1 MAMIFS
7 SSAFPFRSVLKIASG
22 PFTAALVM
30 LCPAPEALGPSGLKG
45 LAAVLWIIMWW
56 VTEAFPL
63 PLVSLLCIPLCV
75 SMGIVPLPR
84 AISFLGSPTTL
95 IVIGAMLLLGAMKE
109 NRLIER
115 YTYTMVTSSWVDSR
129 PGRLLVVYG
138 FSVGMLS
145 AIMPNIPVA
154 ILFTSIAVALGR
166 SMNAGTGDPLTRAL
180 VVCSG
185 VGANLGGGGTPVGG
199 VPNLLV
205 MGIAA
210 SSLHHEI
217 QFQEWAAMG
226 LPLALLWLAS
236 MIAVCRFL
244 YLRKCSEDG
253 ACFTLDVISEKKA
266 ELGAMS
272 RKEKI
277 TLAVLVL
284 ALLCWSFAQP
294 FCKALGLSTLGKI
307 LNTPFIALAA
317 GASLFLIPVGVED
330 GKIHFAL
337 DWKTGIRA
345 INWDIII
352 FITGAL
358 LLGQVMT
365 DSHIDKWLG
374 GMVSGLLTGLSP
386 LLVWL
391 ALITVCAVAAQVI
404 NPVAIISLFVPMS
417 AAVAAQN
424 GLNPVVVCVTVGMA
438 ANVSIMFPF
447 SSPPM
452 AAALLG
458 SEGRVESRDFFRVS
472 IPLIVLCVLLVWLV
486 GITLGPVVFP
496 A

>member
-1 MAMIFS
+1 MISS
-7 SSAFPFRSVLKIASG
+7 SSASPFRHILKIACG

-30 LCPAPEALGPSGLKG
+30 LCPAPEALGPQGLKG
-45 LAAVLWIIMWW
+45 LAAVLWIIAWW
-56 VTEAFPL
+56 ITEAFPL
-63 PLVSLLCIPLCV
+63 PLASLFSIPLCAV
-75 SMGIVPLPR
+75 MGVMPLPK
-84 AISFLGSPTTL
+84 AISFLGSPTML
-95 IVIGAMLLLGAMKE
+95 IMIGAMLLLGAMKE
-109 NRLIER
+109 SRLIER
-115 YTYTMVTSSWVDSR
+115 YTYAMVASSWVNNR

-138 FSVGMLS
+138 FSVGILS

-166 SMNAGTGDPLTRAL
+166 SMNAASGDPLTRAL

-217 QFQEWAAMG
+217 QFREWSAIG
-226 LPLALLWLAS
+226 FPLALLWLAA

-244 YLRKCSEDG
+244 YLRTCSEDG
-253 ACFTLDVISEKKA
+253 TCFTLEVIREKLDA
-266 ELGAMS
+266 LGAVS

-294 FCKALGLSTLGKI
+294 LCGALGLSSLGKL
-307 LNTPFIALAA
+307 LNTPFIAIAA
-317 GASLFLIPVGVED
+317 GTSLFLIPVGVED
-330 GKIHFAL
+330 GRIRFAL

-345 INWDIII
+345 INWDILI

-365 DSHIDKWLG
+365 ESHIDKWLG

-391 ALITVCAVAAQVI
+391 ALITVCAVSAQVI

-424 GLNPVVVCVTVGMA
+424 GLNPIAVCVTVGMA

-458 SEGRVESRDFFRVS
+458 SEGYAESRDFFGIS
-472 IPLIVLCVLLVWLV
+472 IPLIALCVLLAWLT
-486 GITLGPVVFP
+486 GIMLGPVVFP
-496 A
+496 L